1 MIKELTTS
9 ELNARMQRLDQELVI
24 CLDMFLED
32 TGVAVD
38 TVLIDYS
45 EEGYAIT
52 LGLAFPEE

>member
-1 MIKELTTS
+1 MNKELTTS
-9 ELNARMQRLDQELVI
+9 EFNARMQRLDQELVM

-38 TVLIDYS
+38 AVVIDHTD
-45 EEGYAIT
+45 EGYAIT